1 MRRREFVA
9 LLSGVAAAWPLA
21 ARAATEIPVIG
32 VLHTGAAGAF
42 TKQIAAMRQTLKDSG
57 HVEGENIAFEFRWAN
72 GRIDLLPALVHDLV
86 QRKVAVIVALGG
98 NAPALAAKAATTTIP
113 IVFNT
118 GADPVRAGLVSSLN
132 RPGGND
138 TGISFL
144 VEQVSSKLIGLLH
157 ELLPH
162 ATTFGLLVNSTNPN
176 AQRQIA
182 DTQAAAKSLGVQV
195 QVVKIKQP
203 RELEE
208 AFTSLAGQRV
218 SGLVVGADPFFADLA
233 AQMIDLAAK
242 YRIPTAYW
250 RREFSE
256 AGGLM
261 SYGTSAT
268 EAYSRVGSYVARILD
283 GARPGDLPVFEVVK
297 FEFVLN
303 LKTAKALG
311 LTVPSSMV
319 FRADEVIE

>member
-1 MRRREFVA
+1 
-9 LLSGVAAAWPLA
+9 
-21 ARAATEIPVIG
+21 
-32 VLHTGAAGAF
+32 
-42 TKQIAAMRQTLKDSG
+42 MRQTLRDSG
-57 HVEGENIAFEFRWAN
+57 RVEGENIAFEFRWAN
-72 GRIDLLPALVHDLV
+72 GRTDLLPDLVHDLV

-98 NAPALAAKAATTTIP
+98 NAPALAAKAATATIP

-118 GADPVRAGLVSSLN
+118 GADPVRSGLVSSLN
-132 RPGGND
+132 RPGGNV

-144 VEQVSSKLIGLLH
+144 VEQVTSKLLGLLH

-176 AQRQIA
+176 VQRDCRYSSRGKVSCVQI
-182 DTQAAAKSLGVQV
+182 
-195 QVVKIKQP
+195 QVVKIGQP
-203 RELEE
+203 RELEG

-218 SGLVVGADPFFADLA
+218 SGLVVGADPLFTDVA
-233 AQMIDLAAK
+233 AQIIDLAAK

-250 RREFSE
+250 RRRSPE

-268 EAYSRVGSYVARILD
+268 EAYSRVGAYVARIMD
-283 GARPGDLPVFEVVK
+283 GAKPGDLPVFEVVQ

-303 LKTAKALG
+303 LKAAEALD
-311 LTVPSSMV
+311 LSVPSSMV